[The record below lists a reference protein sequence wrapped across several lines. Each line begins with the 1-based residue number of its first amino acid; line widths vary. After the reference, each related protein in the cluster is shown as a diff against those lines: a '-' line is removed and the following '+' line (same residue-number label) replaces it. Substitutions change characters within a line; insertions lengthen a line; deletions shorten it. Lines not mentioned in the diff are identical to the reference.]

1 MLYIFLSRKKV
12 MTPQLLKIKIS
23 QRKKGEKNQK
33 KGSLEFK
40 TNECTSYVLYVQGE

>member
-23 QRKKGEKNQK
+23 QRKKGGKNKK
-33 KGSLEFK
+33 KGSLELK
-40 TNECTSYVLYVQGE
+40 KNECTSYALYVEGG